1 MGIRYDLKL
10 LDDIEL
16 KVAEPQTLIR
26 YLLVND
32 EKFMGLLFGILE
44 FEREEDRSAAWTL
57 LSRLPLCLHPKS

>member
-44 FEREEDRSAAWTL
+44 SEREEDRSAAWAL
-57 LSRLPLCLHPKS
+57 LSRLPLCLHRKS